1 MHDGHPSRDAAIQ
14 RRIAICL
21 EVLINLI
28 YLAIVSIP
36 KDTPAHRY
44 LTLAEERARELVQLL
59 VGAREPR
66 TQMPYRPPSGKD
78 IS

>member
-1 MHDGHPSRDAAIQ
+1 MQKGNLSRDAALQ

-44 LTLAEERARELVQLL
+44 LLLAEERARELVQLL
-59 VGAREPR
+59 IRPQKSQR
-66 TQMPYRPPSGKD
+66 QMSTGKD